1 MADGTTLTIKR
12 TIAVRAVVTPAWKEE
27 AERELSNAIST
38 TDQQLAQLEQEGQ
51 QVIDEVRRQSANPL
65 DPRVQEQVAQVQQQ
79 VAAKRAELEEQKRN
93 LLQQQA
99 QVREVEMEQIVEQ
112 GQIESFCD
120 LSVGDNL
127 VSKMQVAAKR
137 AELEEQ
143 KRNLLQQ
150 QSQVRE
156 VEMEQIVDQGQL
168 ESFFDIKVG
177 DNLVSKMQVAVVVR
191 DGVVQSIEQ
200 G

>member
-1 MADGTTLTIKR
+1 MSDGTTLSIKR
-12 TIAVRAVVTPAWKEE
+12 SITIRAVVTPAWKEE
-27 AERELSNAIST
+27 AERELSAGIAT

-51 QVIDEVRRQSANPL
+51 QVVDDVRRQSANPL

-99 QVREVEMEQIVEQ
+99 QVRE
-112 GQIESFCD
+112 
-120 LSVGDNL
+120 L
-127 VSKMQVAAKR
+127 
-137 AELEEQ
+137 
-143 KRNLLQQ
+143 
-150 QSQVRE
+150 
-156 VEMEQIVDQGQL
+156 EMEQIVDQGQL
-168 ESFFDIKVG
+168 ESFCDIQVG

-191 DGVVQSIEQ
+191 DGVIETIEQ